1 MELVNSY
8 KVKIV
13 NSNKIFNET
22 ISIYRNALAYIID
35 IVNLEFDSIKNL
47 QLKEKNNFMEKLIHK
62 TSTNSYPKYD
72 FDKRFPKFP
81 SYFRRTVLQDAIGI
95 VSSYKSN
102 LENYENRKYHYISN
116 GKKFK
121 EKKPILN
128 KKHFK
133 FPALYKG
140 NMFNF
145 ISDNKVQVKIFKN
158 NDWVW
163 LTINLRNQDV
173 KYINKNFAN
182 KKGLSPILEKS
193 GRNYYLRFSFKDNV
207 KLKNNKLK
215 DKLVMGVDLGINHS
229 AVCSIINYEGTV
241 LKRKFINQAREK
253 DLQNHL
259 IKRIIKKQK
268 HNRNN
273 TYKSLWNKIN
283 NLNTQIINN
292 TVNEIVNFAK
302 ENNVDHIVFEY
313 LDFKGKRKGQ
323 LKLKM
328 LMWAKR
334 TIFNKVLH
342 KAHLYGIRVN
352 RTSAKNTSKLAFDG
366 SGIVKRNNTNFK
378 LCTFK
383 NGKQYNCD
391 LNASYNIGARFIIG
405 EIFKTLSESK
415 KSLLEAKVPLVKWR
429 TTCTLSTLREIVNL

>member
-1 MELVNSY
+1 
-8 KVKIV
+8 
-13 NSNKIFNET
+13 
-22 ISIYRNALAYIID
+22 
-35 IVNLEFDSIKNL
+35 
-47 QLKEKNNFMEKLIHK
+47 MEKLIHK
-62 TSTNSYPKYD
+62 TSANPYPKYD
-72 FDKRFPKFP
+72 FDKRFLKLP
-81 SYFRRTVLQDAIGI
+81 SYFRRTVLQDALGI

-102 LENYENRKYHYISN
+102 LENYENRKYHYVSN

-121 EKKPILN
+121 EKKPTLN
-128 KKHFK
+128 NIHFK

-145 ISDNKVQVKIFKN
+145 LSDNKVQVKMFKN

-215 DKLVMGVDLGINHS
+215 DKLVMGVDLGINHY

-259 IKRIIKKQK
+259 IKRMIKKQK

-283 NLNTQIINN
+283 NLNTQIIND
-292 TVNEIVNFAK
+292 TVNKIINFAK
-302 ENNVDHIVFEY
+302 ENNVDHIVFNIRF
-313 LDFKGKRKGQ
+313 DRQ
-323 LKLKM
+323 L
-328 LMWAKR
+328 
-334 TIFNKVLH
+334 
-342 KAHLYGIRVN
+342 
-352 RTSAKNTSKLAFDG
+352 S
-366 SGIVKRNNTNFK
+366 
-378 LCTFK
+378 
-383 NGKQYNCD
+383 
-391 LNASYNIGARFIIG
+391 
-405 EIFKTLSESK
+405 
-415 KSLLEAKVPLVKWR
+415 
-429 TTCTLSTLREIVNL
+429 